1 MEQGLSDLYRW
12 LVVVAHCWERGVKG
26 LRRFMDWPL
35 RSKLMALLVAAALL
49 PLIVSTAI
57 DIRDAR
63 QRLVAQSAAL
73 LAARGDQLSGELDS
87 LIDKYQHAAERIA
100 HVPNAL
106 QPSAAASA
114 DIDPAN
120 FESLHK
126 LLSVMPASD
135 RNVAAVAILDAGGVV
150 KVASDPRLVGA
161 PLAYRDFVQQALK
174 GVPVTS
180 DIDFSEPQIGSLPT
194 TAFAVPILGDGG
206 RVIGLA
212 LLWVRAAALWDVMG
226 AANSLAGPDSFA
238 VLFDHHGIRI
248 AHTYS
253 KEVVFHPGAALDAK
267 TIDALVAQ
275 QRFGPRTRQL
285 LEDVRAFP
293 EAYRRSLEE
302 SPSGSIFRGFS
313 PVNSQWNYVVGRR
326 LRTVP
331 WTLFYMIP
339 EGALLTEIAHMT
351 RNKLLFAGIIGLLVL
366 FVGALVA
373 ANIVKPV
380 LSLSKATEAIAHGD
394 LTTRVQVRGAD
405 ELQRLGASFNT
416 MAGRIEAQA
425 TDLRRARDELEARV
439 QERTAEL
446 ARIAKDLELEVLE
459 RTRAQEHSRASQQLL
474 RGIVESSDDAIIS
487 KGLDGVIT
495 SWNPAAHRLFGFTAP
510 EAIGRPLQIIIP
522 PERLH
527 EEPEILA
534 RIARGESVDHFETVR
549 VRADGTRVDISATIS
564 PVRDA
569 QGHVVGASKIAR
581 DITERKAA
589 ERKMRAHLERLSLL
603 QQITRAMGERQD
615 LASIFQVVIG
625 TLADQLP
632 VDFGCV
638 CLYEPP
644 DDFLTVACVGPRTAE
659 VAEQLGLAERSR
671 LKIDNN
677 GLSRCIRGQ
686 LVYEP
691 DVSESLYPLPQRLAG
706 NGFRSI
712 VIAPLVVESH
722 VFGVLLV
729 ARRLAQGFSSGDC
742 EFLGQLTEHTALAAQ
757 QADTYGA
764 LQRAYEDLRQTQ
776 QAVMQQE
783 RLRVLGQM
791 ASGIAHDINNAISPI
806 MIYTDV
812 LLDKE
817 PGLSPRA
824 REFLQTIQQAI
835 SDVAET
841 VSRMKEFYREREP
854 QLQLA
859 PVQLNLLARQVLDLT
874 RARWSD
880 MALRRGAV
888 IEVSAVLADDLPNV
902 MGVES
907 EIREALTNLVLN
919 AVDALPQGGKIT
931 LCTRVAESV
940 SNSPVEARLRRVYLE
955 VIDTGLGM
963 DESTRERCLE
973 PFFTTKGEQGT
984 GLGLAMVYGTA
995 QRHGAEVEIES
1006 TLGRGTTMRLS
1017 FPLPRS
1023 NLSAV
1028 IQPQAVP
1035 ARTAHLRIL
1044 LVDDDP
1050 VLLKSLRDALE
1061 GDGHTVTA
1069 ANGGQAGIDAF
1080 AAARDKDQEFAIVIT
1095 DLGMPYIDGR
1105 KVAAAVKT
1113 ASPQTPVILLTGW
1126 GQRLSIEGDV
1136 PPHVDRIMSKPPK
1149 MAQLR
1154 ITLAEVTRSA

>member
-1 MEQGLSDLYRW
+1 M
-12 LVVVAHCWERGVKG
+12 KG

-35 RSKLMALLVAAALL
+35 RAKLTTLLVAAALF

-63 QRLVAQSAAL
+63 HRLVMQSAAL
-73 LAARGDQLSGELDS
+73 LAARGDQLYGELDN
-87 LIDKYQHAAERIA
+87 LNETYRHAAERIA

-106 QPSAAASA
+106 QLSGTAST

-126 LLSVMPASD
+126 LLSVMPANDHS
-135 RNVAAVAILDAGGVV
+135 VIALAILDAHGVV
-150 KVASDPRLVGA
+150 KVASDSRLVGA
-161 PLAYRDFVQQALK
+161 PLAYRDFVQKALT

-180 DIDFSEPQIGSLPT
+180 DIHVAEPQIDSIPAI
-194 TAFAVPILGDGG
+194 AFAVPILADDK
-206 RVIGLA
+206 RVIGLTI
-212 LLWVRAAALWDVMG
+212 LWLRAAALWDVMN
-226 AANSLAGPDSFA
+226 ASNALAGPGSFA
-238 VLFDHHGIRI
+238 VLFDHLGIRI

-253 KEVVFHPGAALDAK
+253 QDMVFHPGAALDKK

-275 QRFGPRTRQL
+275 QRFGFRTREL

-293 EAYRRSLEE
+293 EQYRRSVDE
-302 SPSGSIFRGFS
+302 SPSGTVFRSIAPANG
-313 PVNSQWNYVVGRR
+313 QWIYGVARR

-339 EGALLTEIAHMT
+339 ESSLLSQIAQAT
-351 RNKLLFAGIIGLLVL
+351 RNKLLFSGVISLLALLV
-366 FVGALVA
+366 GTLVA
-373 ANIVKPV
+373 ANVVKRV
-380 LSLSKATEAIAHGD
+380 RSLSKATEAIAGGD
-394 LTTRVQVRGAD
+394 LTTRLQVRGAD
-405 ELQRLGASFNT
+405 ELERLGASFNV

-425 TDLRRARDELEARV
+425 TDLLRARDELEARV
-439 QERTAEL
+439 RERTAEL
-446 ARIAKDLELEVLE
+446 ARTARDLELEALE
-459 RTRAQEHSRASQQLL
+459 RTRAQEASRASQQLL
-474 RGIVESSDDAIIS
+474 QGIVESSDDAIIS
-487 KGLDGVIT
+487 KRLDGIIT
-495 SWNPAAHRLFGFTAP
+495 SWNPGAQKLFGFTAQ
-510 EAIGRPLQIIIP
+510 EAIGKSMQIVIP
-522 PERLH
+522 QERIH
-527 EEPEILA
+527 EESAILE
-534 RIARGESVDHFETVR
+534 RIARGDSVDHFETVR
-549 VRADGTRVDISATIS
+549 VRADGTRIDVSATIS

-569 QGHVVGASKIAR
+569 QGRVVGASKIAR
-581 DITERKAA
+581 DITEQKAQ
-589 ERKMRAHLERLSLL
+589 ERKLRAHLERLNLL

-632 VDFGCV
+632 IDFGCV

-644 DDFLTVACVGPRTAE
+644 DEFLTVACVAPRHTE
-659 VAEQLGLAERSR
+659 VGEKLGLVEKSR

-677 GLSRCIRGQ
+677 GLSRCVRGE
-686 LVYEP
+686 LIYEP
-691 DVSESLYPLPQRLAG
+691 DVSQAIYPFPQRLAS
-706 NGFRSI
+706 NGFGSV
-712 VIAPLVVESH
+712 VISPLVVESH
-722 VFGVLLV
+722 VFGVLIV
-729 ARRLAQGFSSGDC
+729 ARRLPRGFNSGEC
-742 EFLGQLTEHTALAAQ
+742 EFLRQLTEHTALAAQ

-764 LQRAYEDLRQTQ
+764 LQGAYEDLRQTQ

-783 RLRVLGQM
+783 RLRALGQM

-812 LLDKE
+812 LLDGE

-824 REFLQTIQQAI
+824 RDFLQTIRQAI
-835 SDVAET
+835 GDVADT

-854 QLQLA
+854 QLELA
-859 PVQLNLLARQVLDLT
+859 PVQLNTLARQVLDLT

-888 IEVSAVLADDLPNV
+888 IEASTELADNLPNI

-919 AVDALPQGGKIT
+919 AVDALPNGGKIT
-931 LCTRVAESV
+931 LRTRVADGV
-940 SNSPVEARLRRVYLE
+940 SNATGGAPANRVYLE

-963 DESTRERCLE
+963 DERTRERCLE

-1006 TLGRGTTMRLS
+1006 GLGRGTTMRLS
-1017 FPLPRS
+1017 FPLPGT
-1023 NLSAV
+1023 NLAV
-1028 IQPQAVP
+1028 SVQPQVAPV
-1035 ARTAHLRIL
+1035 RSAHMRIL
-1044 LVDDDP
+1044 VVDDDP

-1061 GDGHTVTA
+1061 SDGHTVVA

-1080 AAARDKDQEFAIVIT
+1080 VAARDRGEGFSVVIT
-1095 DLGMPYIDGR
+1095 DLGMPYVDGR
-1105 KVAAAVKT
+1105 KVALAVKT
-1113 ASPQTPVILLTGW
+1113 ASSTTPVILLTGW

-1136 PPHVDRIMSKPPK
+1136 PPHVDRMLSKPPK
-1149 MAQLR
+1149 LAQLR
-1154 ITLAEVTRSA
+1154 ITLAELSNGA

>member
-1 MEQGLSDLYRW
+1 
-12 LVVVAHCWERGVKG
+12 VKG
-26 LRRFMDWPL
+26 LRRFTDWPL
-35 RSKLMALLVAAALL
+35 RAKLTALLVVSALL

-57 DIRDAR
+57 DIRDVR
-63 QRLVAQSAAL
+63 HRLVTQSAAL
-73 LAARGDQLSGELDS
+73 LAARGDQLSGELDG
-87 LIDKYQHAAERIA
+87 LIDKYQHAAERIG

-106 QPSAAASA
+106 QPRAATST

-120 FESLHK
+120 LESLHK

-135 RNVAAVAILDAGGVV
+135 HNVIAVAILDADGVV
-150 KVASDPRLVGA
+150 KVASDSRLDGA

-180 DIDFSEPQIGSLPT
+180 DIHFSEPQIGSVPA
-194 TAFAVPILGDGG
+194 TAVAVPILAGDP

-212 LLWVRAAALWDVMG
+212 ILWVRAAALWDVMG
-226 AANSLAGPDSFA
+226 ASNSLAGPDSFA

-248 AHTYS
+248 AHTDS
-253 KEVVFHPGAALDAK
+253 KDMVFHPGASLDKK
-267 TIDALVAQ
+267 TMDTLVAQ
-275 QRFGPRTRQL
+275 QRFGPRTREL
-285 LEDVRAFP
+285 LQDVRAFP
-293 EAYRRSLEE
+293 EQYQRSVEE
-302 SPSGSIFRGFS
+302 SPDGSVFRGLAPF
-313 PVNSQWNYVVGRR
+313 NSQWNYGVARR
-326 LRTVP
+326 LRSVP

-339 EGALLTEIAHMT
+339 EQSLLTEIAQMT
-351 RNKLLFAGIIGLLVL
+351 RNELLFAGVIGLLAL
-366 FVGALVA
+366 LLGALVA
-373 ANIVKPV
+373 ARIVKPV
-380 LSLSKATEAIAHGD
+380 LSLSRATEAIAHGD
-394 LTTRVQVRGAD
+394 LTARVQVRGAD

-416 MAGRIEAQA
+416 MAARIEAQA
-425 TDLRRARDELEARV
+425 TDLLRARDELEARV
-439 QERTAEL
+439 LERTAEL
-446 ARIAKDLELEVLE
+446 ARTAKNLEREILE
-459 RTRAQEHSRASQQLL
+459 RTRAQENSRASQQLL
-474 RGIVESSDDAIIS
+474 QGIVESSDDAIIS
-487 KGLDGVIT
+487 KRLDGIIM
-495 SWNPAAHRLFGFTAP
+495 SWNPAAHRLFGFTAQQ
-510 EAIGRPLQIIIP
+510 AIGRPMHIIFP
-522 PERLH
+522 PERVH
-527 EEPEILA
+527 EEPAILA

-549 VRADGTRVDISATIS
+549 VRADGTRIDISATIS

-569 QGHVVGASKIAR
+569 QGRVVGASKIAR
-581 DITERKAA
+581 DITERKAQ
-589 ERKMRAHLERLSLL
+589 ERKLQAHLERLNLL
-603 QQITRAMGERQD
+603 QQITRATGERQD

-625 TLADQLP
+625 TLTDQLP
-632 VDFGCV
+632 IDFGCV
-638 CLYEPP
+638 CLYNPP
-644 DDFLTVACVGPRTAE
+644 DDFLTVASVGPQTADL
-659 VAEQLGLAERSR
+659 AERLGLAARSP
-671 LKIDNN
+671 LEIDNN
-677 GLSRCIRGQ
+677 GLSRCVRGQ

-691 DVSESLYPLPQRLAG
+691 DVSEASYPLPQRLAS
-706 NGFRSI
+706 NGLRSI
-712 VIAPLVVESH
+712 VFAPLAIESH

-729 ARRLAQGFSSGDC
+729 ARRLAQGFSSGEC
-742 EFLGQLTEHTALAAQ
+742 EFLKQLTEHTALAAQ

-783 RLRVLGQM
+783 RLRALGQM

-806 MIYTDV
+806 MIYTDI

-817 PGLSPRA
+817 PSLSPRA

-859 PVQLNLLARQVLDLT
+859 PVQLNILARQVLDLT

-888 IEVSAVLADDLPNV
+888 IDVSTVLADDLPNV

-919 AVDALPQGGKIT
+919 AVDALPNGGKVM
-931 LCTRVAESV
+931 LRTRVADGV
-940 SNSPVEARLRRVYLE
+940 SSSTVEAPSNRVYIE
-955 VIDTGLGM
+955 VIDTGIGM
-963 DESTRERCLE
+963 DDSTRERCLE
-973 PFFTTKGEQGT
+973 PFFTTKGQQGT

-995 QRHGAEVEIES
+995 QRHGADVEIES

-1017 FPLPRS
+1017 FPLPGS
-1023 NLSAV
+1023 NLAAS
-1028 IQPQAVP
+1028 IQPPVVP
-1035 ARTAHLRIL
+1035 ARSAHLRIL

-1061 GDGHTVTA
+1061 SDGHTVIA

-1080 AAARDKDQEFAIVIT
+1080 AAAQDRNEGFSIVIT

-1105 KVAAAVKT
+1105 KVAATVKT
-1113 ASPQTPVILLTGW
+1113 ASPITPVILLTGW

-1149 MAQLR
+1149 MTQLR
-1154 ITLAEVTRSA
+1154 MTLAELTHDA

>member
-1 MEQGLSDLYRW
+1 MVSCGFLLQ
-12 LVVVAHCWERGVKG
+12 GVKG

-35 RSKLMALLVAAALL
+35 RAKLTVLLVAAALL

-63 QRLVAQSAAL
+63 HRLVTQSAAL
-73 LAARGDQLSGELDS
+73 LAARGDQLSGELDT

-106 QPSAAASA
+106 QPGVAPST

-120 FESLHK
+120 FEPLHK

-135 RNVAAVAILDAGGVV
+135 RNVVAVALLDAGGVV
-150 KVASDPRLVGA
+150 KVASDSRLVGA

-174 GVPVTS
+174 GVSVTS
-180 DIDFSEPQIGSLPT
+180 DIHFSEPQIGSVPAA
-194 TAFAVPILGDGG
+194 AFAVPILAGDR

-212 LLWVRAAALWDVMG
+212 ILWVRAAALWDVME

-238 VLFDHHGIRI
+238 VLFDHRGIRI
-248 AHTYS
+248 AHTDS
-253 KEVVFHPGAALDAK
+253 KDIIFHPGARLDAK
-267 TIDALVAQ
+267 TIDVLVAQ

-293 EAYRRSLEE
+293 EPYRRSVED
-302 SPSGSIFRGFS
+302 SPSGTVFRGFS
-313 PVNSQWNYVVGRR
+313 PVNSQWNYGVGRR
-326 LRTVP
+326 LHTVP
-331 WTLFYMIP
+331 WTLFYLIP
-339 EGALLTEIAHMT
+339 EGSLLTEIAQMT
-351 RNKLLFAGIIGLLVL
+351 RNQLLFAGIIGLLAL
-366 FVGALVA
+366 FAGALVA
-373 ANIVKPV
+373 ASIVKPV
-380 LSLSKATEAIAHGD
+380 LSLSKATEAVAHGD
-394 LTTRVQVRGAD
+394 LTTRVQVRGVD
-405 ELQRLGASFNT
+405 ELERLGASFNT

-425 TDLRRARDELEARV
+425 IDLRRARDELEARV
-439 QERTAEL
+439 LERTAEL
-446 ARIAKDLELEVLE
+446 ARTAKDLELEVLE
-459 RTRAQEHSRASQQLL
+459 RTRAQEESRASQQLL

-495 SWNPAAHRLFGFTAP
+495 SWNPAAHRLFGFTAR
-510 EAIGRPLQIIIP
+510 EAIGRPMLIIIP

-527 EEPEILA
+527 EEPDILA
-534 RIARGESVDHFETVR
+534 RLARGESVDHFETVR
-549 VRADGTRVDISATIS
+549 VRADGTRIDISATIS
-564 PVRDA
+564 PVHDA
-569 QGHVVGASKIAR
+569 QGRVVGASKIAR
-581 DITERKAA
+581 DITERKAN
-589 ERKMRAHLERLSLL
+589 ERKMQAHLERLNLL

-632 VDFGCV
+632 IDFGCV
-638 CLYEPP
+638 CLYNPP
-644 DDFLTVACVGPRTAE
+644 DDFLTVACVGPRNAD
-659 VAEQLGLAERSR
+659 VAERLGLVEKSR

-677 GLSRCIRGQ
+677 GLSRCVRGQ

-691 DVSESLYPLPQRLAG
+691 DVSQAPYPLPQRLAS
-706 NGFRSI
+706 NGLRSL

-729 ARRLAQGFSSGDC
+729 ARRLPQGFSSGDC

-764 LQRAYEDLRQTQ
+764 LQTAYEDLRQTQ

-783 RLRVLGQM
+783 RLRALGQM

-817 PGLSPRA
+817 PGLSARA
-824 REFLQTIQQAI
+824 REFLETIRQAI

-888 IEVSAVLADDLPNV
+888 IEVSTVLADNLPDV

-919 AVDALPQGGKIT
+919 AVDALPNGGKIT
-931 LCTRVAESV
+931 LRTRVAEGV
-940 SNSPVEARLRRVYLE
+940 SNSLVEAPSRRVYLE

-1006 TLGRGTTMRLS
+1006 TPRLGTTMRLS
-1017 FPLPRS
+1017 FPMPGS
-1023 NLSAV
+1023 NMAAATP
-1028 IQPQAVP
+1028 PQVAP
-1035 ARTAHLRIL
+1035 ARSAHLRIL

-1061 GDGHTVTA
+1061 SDGHTVIA
-1069 ANGGQAGIDAF
+1069 ANGGQAGIDAV
-1080 AAARDKDQEFAIVIT
+1080 AAARDQDPGFSVVIT
-1095 DLGMPYIDGR
+1095 DLGMPYVDGR

-1113 ASPQTPVILLTGW
+1113 VSPKTPVILLTGW

-1136 PPHVDRIMSKPPK
+1136 PPHVDRVMSKPPK
-1149 MAQLR
+1149 MAQVR
-1154 ITLAEVTRSA
+1154 MMLAELTNGA

>member
-1 MEQGLSDLYRW
+1 
-12 LVVVAHCWERGVKG
+12 
-26 LRRFMDWPL
+26 MDWPL
-35 RSKLMALLVAAALL
+35 RTKLTVLLVAAALL

-63 QRLVAQSAAL
+63 HRLVTQSAAL
-73 LAARGDQLSGELDS
+73 LAARGDQLSGELDT

-106 QPSAAASA
+106 QPGVAPST

-120 FESLHK
+120 FEPLHK

-135 RNVAAVAILDAGGVV
+135 RNVIAVALLDAGGVV
-150 KVASDPRLVGA
+150 KVASDSRLVGA
-161 PLAYRDFVQQALK
+161 PLAYRDFVQQALG

-180 DIDFSEPQIGSLPT
+180 DIHFSEPQIGSVPAA
-194 TAFAVPILGDGG
+194 AFVVPILAGDS

-212 LLWVRAAALWDVMG
+212 ILWVRAAAFWDVME

-238 VLFDHHGIRI
+238 VLFDHRGIRI

-253 KEVVFHPGAALDAK
+253 KDVIFHPGAALDAK
-267 TIDALVAQ
+267 TIDVLVAQ

-285 LEDVRAFP
+285 LQDVRAFP
-293 EAYRRSLEE
+293 EAYRRSLED
-302 SPSGSIFRGFS
+302 SPSSTVFRGFS
-313 PVNSQWNYVVGRR
+313 PVNSQWNYGVGRR

-339 EGALLTEIAHMT
+339 EGSLLTEIAQMT
-351 RNKLLFAGIIGLLVL
+351 RNQLLFAVVIGLLAL
-366 FVGALVA
+366 LVGAPVA
-373 ANIVKPV
+373 ASIVKPV

-394 LTTRVQVRGAD
+394 LTTRVQVRGVD

-425 TDLRRARDELEARV
+425 IDLRRARDELESRV
-439 QERTAEL
+439 LERTAEL
-446 ARIAKDLELEVLE
+446 ARTAKDLEQEVLE
-459 RTRAQEHSRASQQLL
+459 RTRAQEQSRASQQLL
-474 RGIVESSDDAIIS
+474 QGIVESSDDAIIS
-487 KGLDGVIT
+487 KRLDGVIT
-495 SWNPAAHRLFGFTAP
+495 SWNPAAHRLFGFTAQ
-510 EAIGRPLQIIIP
+510 EAIGRPMLIIIP

-527 EEPEILA
+527 EEPDILA
-534 RIARGESVDHFETVR
+534 RLARGESVDHFETVR
-549 VRADGTRVDISATIS
+549 VRADGTRIDISATIS

-569 QGHVVGASKIAR
+569 QGRIVGASKIAR
-581 DITERKAA
+581 DITERKAN
-589 ERKMRAHLERLSLL
+589 ERKTHAHLERLNLL

-615 LASIFQVVIG
+615 LASIFQVVVG

-632 VDFGCV
+632 IDFGCV
-638 CLYEPP
+638 CLYNPP
-644 DDFLTVACVGPRTAE
+644 DDFLTVACVGPRNAD
-659 VAEQLGLAERSR
+659 VAERLGLVEKSR

-677 GLSRCIRGQ
+677 GLSRCVRGQ

-691 DVSESLYPLPQRLAG
+691 DVSQAPYPIPQRLAS

-729 ARRLAQGFSSGDC
+729 ARRLPQGFSSGDC

-757 QADTYGA
+757 QAETYGA

-783 RLRVLGQM
+783 RLRALGQM

-817 PGLSPRA
+817 PGLSARA
-824 REFLQTIQQAI
+824 REFLETIRQAI

-859 PVQLNLLARQVLDLT
+859 PLQLNLLARQVLDLT

-888 IEVSAVLADDLPNV
+888 IEVSTVLADDLPDV

-919 AVDALPQGGKIT
+919 AVDALPNGGKIT
-931 LCTRVAESV
+931 LRTRVAEGV
-940 SNSPVEARLRRVYLE
+940 SNSPAEAPSSRVYLE

-1006 TLGRGTTMRLS
+1006 TPQRGTTMRLS

-1023 NLSAV
+1023 DMAAATP
-1028 IQPQAVP
+1028 PQVAP
-1035 ARTAHLRIL
+1035 ARPAHLRIL

-1061 GDGHTVTA
+1061 SDGHSVTA
-1069 ANGGQAGIDAF
+1069 SNGGQAGIDAF
-1080 AAARDKDQEFAIVIT
+1080 AAAQDQRFSVVIT
-1095 DLGMPYIDGR
+1095 DLGMPYVDGR
-1105 KVAAAVKT
+1105 RVAAAVKA
-1113 ASPQTPVILLTGW
+1113 ASPKTPVILLTGW

-1136 PPHVDRIMSKPPK
+1136 PPHVDHVMSKPPK

-1154 ITLAEVTRSA
+1154 ITLAELTHNA